1 MQMKLNS
8 THEELK
14 AYVQAQ
20 MRAMDCAIK
29 ECQPGSHIS
38 AALEEIAACNKLVF
52 FCSGRFPYRGGGQR
66 LGRGQAR
73 LCAGRT
79 RKTREADL
87 IVGRLTAA

>member
-29 ECQPGSHIS
+29 ECQSGSQIS

-52 FCSGRFPYRGGGQR
+52 FAQDAFHIEVADKGWAEAQR
-66 LGRGQAR
+66 DSAEIERDR
-73 LCAGRT
+73 
-79 RKTREADL
+79 RK
-87 IVGRLTAA
+87 RLTC